1 MTSLVETVT
10 SKNFIKAHSIF
21 TEKMLVA
28 FSILNEEKKK
38 MIAATLTE
46 EEDKGNVTSLAGEKE
61 KRELS
66 KYHKAFMGKVSDRA
80 SEMKEVIQKHIES
93 GKFPFKVGDR
103 FSTEHGRK
111 NNHAPFKVTGYH
123 VDMKNPDETYG
134 YHVSRDTPDGEEKSM
149 VMIKSKSLEK
159 LHGPEK
165 WASLQAGFQKY
176 EPLKVVSEARVRIIK
191 ARIRNGKVQRRK
203 KVSNVAGF
211 TLRSGKLTRMSPAER
226 RRRKLGAKR
235 GKIKRRA
242 QMTRTLMKRQRS
254 LRRRKSMGL

>member
-1 MTSLVETVT
+1 MSNLVENVT
-10 SKNFIKAHSIF
+10 NKNFIRAKSIF

-46 EEDKGNVTSLAGEKE
+46 EEDN
-61 KRELS
+61 
-66 KYHKAFMGKVSDRA
+66 
-80 SEMKEVIQKHIES
+80 
-93 GKFPFKVGDR
+93 
-103 FSTEHGRK
+103 
-111 NNHAPFKVTGYH
+111 KVT
-123 VDMKNPDETYG
+123 PLSEETENR
-134 YHVSRDTPDGEEKSM
+134 VT
-149 VMIKSKSLEK
+149 
-159 LHGPEK
+159 
-165 WASLQAGFQKY
+165 
-176 EPLKVVSEARVRIIK
+176 LKVVSEARVRIIK

-242 QMTRTLMKRQRS
+242 KMTRTLMKRQRS
-254 LRRRKSMGL
+254 IRRRKSMGL

>member
-1 MTSLVETVT
+1 MTSLIESIVN
-10 SKNFIKAHSIF
+10 KDFLKANKIF
-21 TEKMLVA
+21 EEKVLVS
-28 FSILNEEKKK
+28 FSVLNEEKKK

-46 EEDKGNVTSLAGEKE
+46 EEDNKVTSLAAEKD
-61 KRELS
+61 KRELT
-66 KYHKAFMGKVSDRA
+66 KYHKSFMGKVSDRA
-80 SEMKEVIQKHIES
+80 QEMRELIQKHVDA

-103 FSTEHGRK
+103 FSTEHSRK
-111 NNHAPFKVTGYH
+111 RNDAPLEVVGYH
-123 VDMKNPDETYG
+123 VDPKNPDENYG
-134 YHVSRDTPDGEEKSM
+134 YHVRRNTPEGEERSM
-149 VMIKSKSLEK
+149 IMLKSKNLEK

-165 WASLQAGFQKY
+165 WAELQAGFQKF

-242 QMTRTLMKRQRS
+242 KMTRTLMKRQRS

>member
-1 MTSLVETVT
+1 MISLVETVT
-10 SKNFIKAHSIF
+10 NKDFIKAQSIF

-46 EEDKGNVTSLAGEKE
+46 ENNTSLAEE
-61 KRELS
+61 QN
-66 KYHKAFMGKVSDRA
+66 Y
-80 SEMKEVIQKHIES
+80 
-93 GKFPFKVGDR
+93 
-103 FSTEHGRK
+103 
-111 NNHAPFKVTGYH
+111 
-123 VDMKNPDETYG
+123 ET
-134 YHVSRDTPDGEEKSM
+134 
-149 VMIKSKSLEK
+149 LK
-159 LHGPEK
+159 L
-165 WASLQAGFQKY
+165 
-176 EPLKVVSEARVRIIK
+176 VSEARVRIIK

>member
-1 MTSLVETVT
+1 MTSLTESIVN
-10 SKNFIKAHSIF
+10 KDYAKANEIF
-21 TEKMLVA
+21 KDKFFTA
-28 FSILNEEKKK
+28 FSRLNEEKKK
-38 MIAATLTE
+38 MIAATLNE
-46 EEDKGNVTSLAGEKE
+46 EEDKNVTSLEAEKE

-66 KYHKAFMGKVSDRA
+66 KYHKAFMGKVGDRA
-80 SEMKEVIQKHIES
+80 QEMKELIQKHVES
-93 GKFPFKVGDR
+93 GKLPFKVGDR
-103 FSTEHGRK
+103 FSTAHGRK
-111 NNHAPFKVTGYH
+111 NNHAPFEVTGYH
-123 VDMKNPDETYG
+123 VDPKDPERNYG
-134 YHVSRDTPDGEEKSM
+134 YHVRRDTPDGEERSM
-149 VMIKSKSLEK
+149 IMVRSKNLEK

-165 WASLQAGFQKY
+165 WAELQAGFQKF

-235 GKIKRRA
+235 GKMKRRA
-242 QMTRTLMKRQRS
+242 KMTRTLMKIQRS

>member
-1 MTSLVETVT
+1 MTNLVETVIN
-10 SKNFIKAHSIF
+10 KNFLKAKSIF

-38 MIAATLTE
+38 IIAATLTE
-46 EEDKGNVTSLAGEKE
+46 EENKVTSLAAEKD
-61 KRELS
+61 KRELA
-66 KYHKAFMGKVSDRA
+66 KYHKTFMGQVSDRA
-80 SEMKEVIQKHIES
+80 SEMRELIQSHIDA
-93 GKFPFKVGDR
+93 GKFPYKVGDR

-111 NNHAPFKVTGYH
+111 NKQTPFEVVGYH
-123 VDMKNPDETYG
+123 VDRKNPDENYG
-134 YHVSRDTPDGEEKSM
+134 YHVRRDTPEGEERTM
-149 VMIKSKSLEK
+149 IMIKSKNLEK

-165 WASLQAGFQKY
+165 WAELQAGFQKY

>member
-1 MTSLVETVT
+1 MTNLVEAVKN
-10 SKNFIKAHSIF
+10 KNFIAANSIF
-21 TEKMLVA
+21 TDKMLHA
-28 FSILNEEKKK
+28 FSMLNEEKKK
-38 MIAATLTE
+38 QIAATLTE
-46 EEDKGNVTSLAGEKE
+46 EEDKKVTSLAGERE

-66 KYHKAFMGKVSDRA
+66 KYHKAFMGKVADRA
-80 SEMKEVIQKHIES
+80 QEMKELIQKHVEA

-111 NNHAPFKVTGYH
+111 NNSAPFEVVGYH
-123 VDMKNPDETYG
+123 VDPKNPEENYG
-134 YHVSRDTPDGEEKSM
+134 YHVRRDTPEGEERSM
-149 VMIKSKSLEK
+149 IMIRSKNLEK

-165 WASLQAGFQKY
+165 WAQLQAGFQKF

-203 KVSNVAGF
+203 KVSNVEGF

-235 GKIKRRA
+235 GKIKRKA
-242 QMTRTLMKRQRS
+242 KMTRILMKRQRS

>member
-1 MTSLVETVT
+1 MSNLVENVT
-10 SKNFIKAHSIF
+10 NKNFIRAKSIF

-46 EEDKGNVTSLAGEKE
+46 EEDNKVTSL
-61 KRELS
+61 
-66 KYHKAFMGKVSDRA
+66 
-80 SEMKEVIQKHIES
+80 SEE
-93 GKFPFKVGDR
+93 
-103 FSTEHGRK
+103 TENR
-111 NNHAPFKVTGYH
+111 VT
-123 VDMKNPDETYG
+123 
-134 YHVSRDTPDGEEKSM
+134 
-149 VMIKSKSLEK
+149 
-159 LHGPEK
+159 
-165 WASLQAGFQKY
+165 
-176 EPLKVVSEARVRIIK
+176 LKVVSEARVRIIK

-242 QMTRTLMKRQRS
+242 KMTRTLIKRQRS

>member
-1 MTSLVETVT
+1 MTDLVEAINTK
-10 SKNFIKAHSIF
+10 SFIKANSIF
-21 TEKMLVA
+21 NRKMLHA
-28 FSILNEEKKK
+28 FAMMNEETKKR
-38 MIAATLTE
+38 IAATLTE
-46 EEDKGNVTSLAGEKE
+46 EDDKKVTSLAAEKD

-66 KYHKAFMGKVSDRA
+66 KYHKAFMGKVADRA
-80 SEMKEVIQKHIES
+80 QEMKDIIQSHIAA

-103 FSTEHGRK
+103 FSTEHSRT
-111 NNHAPFKVTGYH
+111 NQQAPLEVVGYH
-123 VDMKNPDETYG
+123 VDPKNPEENYG
-134 YHVSRDTPDGEEKSM
+134 YHVRRDTPDGEERSIIM
-149 VMIKSKSLEK
+149 LRSKNLEK

-165 WASLQAGFQKY
+165 WAQLQAGFQKF

-203 KVSNVAGF
+203 KVSNVEGF

-235 GKIKRRA
+235 GKIKRKA
-242 QMTRTLMKRQRS
+242 KMTRILMKRQRS

>member
-1 MTSLVETVT
+1 MSNLVENVT
-10 SKNFIKAHSIF
+10 NKNFIRAKSIF

-46 EEDKGNVTSLAGEKE
+46 EEDNKVTSLSVEKE

-80 SEMKEVIQKHIES
+80 QEMKDIIQKHVEA
-93 GKFPFKVGDR
+93 GKFPYKIGDR
-103 FSTEHGRK
+103 FTTDHTRR
-111 NNHAPFKVTGYH
+111 NNMAPLQVVGYH
-123 VDMKNPDETYG
+123 VDPKNPEENYG
-134 YHVSRDTPDGEEKSM
+134 YHVHRDTPEGVEKSM
-149 VMIKSKSLEK
+149 IMIRSKGGEK

-165 WASLQAGFQKY
+165 WAELQAGFKKF

-242 QMTRTLMKRQRS
+242 KMTRTLMKRQRS

>member
-1 MTSLVETVT
+1 MTNLVETVIN
-10 SKNFIKAHSIF
+10 KNFLKAKSIF

-38 MIAATLTE
+38 IIAATLTE
-46 EEDKGNVTSLAGEKE
+46 EENKVTSLAAEKD
-61 KRELS
+61 KRELA
-66 KYHKAFMGKVSDRA
+66 KYHKTFMGQVSDRA
-80 SEMKEVIQKHIES
+80 SEMRELIQSHIDA
-93 GKFPFKVGDR
+93 GKFPYKVGDR

-111 NNHAPFKVTGYH
+111 NKHTPFEVVGYH
-123 VDMKNPDETYG
+123 VDRKNPDENYG
-134 YHVSRDTPDGEEKSM
+134 YHVRRDTPEGEERTM
-149 VMIKSKSLEK
+149 IMIKSKNLEK

-165 WASLQAGFQKY
+165 WAKLQAGFQKY

>member
-1 MTSLVETVT
+1 MTGLVESIITKDFLNA
-10 SKNFIKAHSIF
+10 SKLFEEKLLIK
-21 TEKMLVA
+21 
-28 FSILNEEKKK
+28 FSMLNEEKKK
-38 MIAATLTE
+38 MIAATIS
-46 EEDKGNVTSLAGEKE
+46 EEDDNVTSLSDEKE
-61 KRELS
+61 KRELR

-80 SEMKEVIQKHIES
+80 QEMKQVIQSHIDS

-103 FSTEHGRK
+103 FSTAHSRK
-111 NNHAPFKVTGYH
+111 NEHAPFEVVGYH

-134 YHVSRDTPDGEEKSM
+134 YHVRRNTPDGEEKSM
-149 VMIKSKSLEK
+149 IMLRSKSLEK

-165 WASLQAGFQKY
+165 WAELQSGFQKF

-203 KVSNVAGF
+203 KVSNVPGYTF
-211 TLRSGKLTRMSPAER
+211 RSGQLTRMSPAER

-235 GKIKRRA
+235 AKIKRRA
-242 QMTRTLMKRQRS
+242 KMTRTLMKRQRS